1 MTIEEKRKELCSRIQ
16 EVATANNINHIAI
29 ADTTGFQPSNVSR
42 MLSGKYSPT
51 LDNLIKLCDA
61 VEIEIQ
67 LKDKM
72 ADG

>member
-1 MTIEEKRKELCSRIQ
+1 MTIEEKRKELCRRIQ
-16 EVATANNINHIAI
+16 AVATANNINHIAI
-29 ADTTGFQPSNVSR
+29 SEATGFQPSNVSR
-42 MLSGKYSPT
+42 IMSGKYAPT

-67 LKDKM
+67 FKDKR